1 MNKFIFILSEG
12 FKNVWRHRSSALSS
26 IFSIYLTLIV
36 SGSLLIVSQNTNKLV
51 EYLRDKYK
59 IEVFFKND
67 VSEKRVDELAQDFKS
82 LNGVSSITIIS
93 KKDAEKIFK
102 SQFGDDILNILGYNP
117 LPASCVINLK
127 KDWPT
132 KIDIK
137 PIISNLQKY
146 SEVDEVNHQGKL
158 ISRIEN
164 YYERFLKVM
173 VGIVSIA
180 IIIAVFIITNTVR
193 LTILSKKELI
203 KSLQLIG
210 ATKWFVKG
218 PFIIEGFV
226 HGILAAV
233 LSLYTIIGVLNFS
246 KYFVYDLTRFDI
258 YFDQVFLFQV
268 LLSLSLLVGFI
279 GSNRAISRF
288 LR

>member
-36 SGSLLIVSQNTNKLV
+36 SGSLLIVSQNTDKLV

-258 YFDQVFLFQV
+258 YYDQVFLFQV

>member
-36 SGSLLIVSQNTNKLV
+36 SGSLLIVSQNTDKLV

-127 KDWPT
+127 KDWPA

-173 VGIVSIA
+173 VGIVSLA
-180 IIIAVFIITNTVR
+180 IIISVFIITNTVR
-193 LTILSKKELI
+193 LTILQKK
-203 KSLQLIG
+203 
-210 ATKWFVKG
+210 
-218 PFIIEGFV
+218 
-226 HGILAAV
+226 
-233 LSLYTIIGVLNFS
+233 N
-246 KYFVYDLTRFDI
+246 
-258 YFDQVFLFQV
+258 
-268 LLSLSLLVGFI
+268 LLSLCSLLVLLN
-279 GSNRAISRF
+279 GSSRDH
-288 LR
+288 LLLKVLSMVS

>member
-67 VSEKRVDELAQDFKS
+67 VSEKRVAELAQDFKS

-258 YFDQVFLFQV
+258 YYDQVFLFQV

>member
-127 KDWPT
+127 KDWPA

-173 VGIVSIA
+173 VGIVSLA
-180 IIIAVFIITNTVR
+180 IIISVFIITNTVR

-258 YFDQVFLFQV
+258 YYDQVFLFQV